1 MSWLR
6 GADRHCFRSTDR
18 PEVIRSAAASFPDEV
33 LTALE
38 PLDQEFFSYPH
49 NLTDLLFAYVSRHPQ
64 NSENCLRRTTSD
76 AEQDLR
82 KLEESA
88 GPNRGLVLALLRQPA
103 RENYFS
109 LAITLPDCNSCSRT
123 DLFAP

>member
-1 MSWLR
+1 MYR
-6 GADRHCFRSTDR
+6 GI
-18 PEVIRSAAASFPDEV
+18 PK
-33 LTALE
+33 
-38 PLDQEFFSYPH
+38 
-49 NLTDLLFAYVSRHPQ
+49 
-64 NSENCLRRTTSD
+64 NSGDCLRQTTSD

-103 RENYFS
+103 RENYLF

-123 DLFAP
+123 DLLAP